1 MGLYD
6 RNYIQ
11 DRSHEDVYEQAGFT
25 QSSLSVFIR
34 QTYQLF
40 AASLLAASAGAYIG
54 VGMASA
60 IASWYWGL
68 VILEF
73 VFLFGLYAAKRKPG
87 LNMVLLFGFTFLS
100 GLTLAPLLSSV

>member
-11 DRSHEDVYEQAGFT
+11 GHSQEGAYEEVRS
-25 QSSLSVFIR
+25 QSNMAVFIK

-54 VGMASA
+54 IGMASTV
-60 IASWYWGL
+60 ASWFWGI

-73 VFLFGLYAAKRKPG
+73 VFLFGLYAAKRKAG
-87 LNMVLLFGFTFLS
+87 LNLLLLFGFPFLS
-100 GLTLAPLLSSV
+100 GQR

>member
-11 DRSHEDVYEQAGFT
+11 QHSHESAYEHAGVNE
-25 QSSLSVFIR
+25 SSLGLFIK

-40 AASLLAASAGAYIG
+40 AASLLAASAGAYVGI
-54 VGMASA
+54 GMAKA
-60 IASWYWGL
+60 ITSWYWGL

-73 VFLFGLYAAKRKPG
+73 VFLFGLYAFKRKAG
-87 LNMVLLFGFTFLS
+87 INMILLFGFTFVS
-100 GLTLAPLLSSV
+100 